1 MMRKLFVLLRKDL
14 LQLARTR
21 VLVLVL
27 VLCPVILVGIM
38 PAGLTNQTRLKVD
51 VVDRSFSAQGGE
63 TVACLARSPH
73 IAQVTRSAS
82 LQESQERMD
91 RGAIHAIVVLPADGG
106 QPVILADGSHTIL
119 GYDAAWYVARQ
130 LADGKAAE
138 RPGPGPG
145 VEEDAGGLRTHT
157 LFVSGQDSVHY
168 YMVPM
173 LVLLMA
179 VIGCCMAAF
188 STVTEIESKRI
199 ELLRSTGLG
208 TGLYVLSK
216 DCFGALIALA
226 ELAAGLV
233 IARLVFDFSSA
244 GPLGAFFI
252 LALCFLL
259 AISSL
264 GVLLAAWGKTQMRTV
279 YLFVFLFVVLV
290 LLSTMFVPLDNMSA
304 SWAATRFVNP
314 LYWMVDGAWAILLK
328 GFGLRAVLP
337 HCIALLA
344 IGAALSL
351 LAALSLR
358 KL

>member
-21 VLVLVL
+21 LLVLVL
-27 VLCPVILVGIM
+27 VLCPVILIGIM

-91 RGAIHAIVVLPADGG
+91 RGAIHAIVVLPAAGG

-130 LADGKAAE
+130 LADGKAA
-138 RPGPGPG
+138 G
-145 VEEDAGGLRTHT
+145 GGLRTHT

-173 LVLLMA
+173 LVLLIA

-216 DCFGALIALA
+216 DCFGALTALA

-351 LAALSLR
+351 LAARSLR

>member
-14 LQLARTR
+14 LQLVRTR
-21 VLVLVL
+21 LLVLVL
-27 VLCPVILVGIM
+27 VLCPVILIGIM

-91 RGAIHAIVVLPADGG
+91 RGAIHAIVVLSAAGG

-130 LADGKAAE
+130 LADGEAA
-138 RPGPGPG
+138 G
-145 VEEDAGGLRTHT
+145 GGLRTHT

-173 LVLLMA
+173 LVLLIA

-199 ELLRSTGLG
+199 ELLRSTGLR

-226 ELAAGLV
+226 ELAAGLG

-337 HCIALLA
+337 HCLALLA

-351 LAALSLR
+351 LAARSLR